1 MEERK
6 LMRWKWIVGIGV
18 LVIVILIAAA
28 YVYLNTY
35 DYNKLKPLVAR
46 MVEDA
51 TGRKLSLDGEVSFQ
65 FGFAPALV
73 VTKVALA
80 NVSWGSQPQMIEIE
94 KLQAKVRLLP
104 LLFKDLDVK
113 YIRLV
118 GVKVLLETGPRAQG
132 NWGFLAGSNSTGS
145 IGAFK
150 PTALEVN
157 QVHIENLDLTFR
169 GTGTGPPR
177 QFTLSSLVMN
187 RQENED
193 ALTLKLKA
201 DYNEQ
206 ALALSGKIGRIRD
219 VFAHQRFPLQLSG
232 KLANAAV
239 KINGEI
245 DDVLTLQGI
254 DVEAQLSGKNFA
266 TLEPVLD
273 IQLPKTKAFDV
284 SGHLK
289 GSGDS
294 LGLDNINGNLSGSSV
309 DIAISG
315 RVDNLIAFSGVDLKL
330 KSSGKDLAVMGPVIG
345 EKLPATDEF
354 EIQGHLTGSSK
365 ALTMKNAQASA
376 KSGDL
381 RFTVNGAVKD
391 LLTLRGM
398 DLQSRLT
405 GKDLAEF
412 GVVIGEKLPVTD
424 QFEIQGRLTGS
435 TEALTLQEA
444 KGSARRG
451 SMRLSL
457 TGAVKDLLTLR
468 GMNLQSRLT
477 GKNLEAFGEVIG
489 EKLFATDRFEIQG
502 LLTGSTETLTLQKAK
517 GSARRGSMRLSLTGT
532 VKDLLTLGGMD
543 LKSRLTGKELAE
555 IGPMFGT
562 KLPKLGPFDLSGKLS
577 GSAKAISLNK
587 VSAKVDKS
595 DFAGLAKFEFLKRPK
610 ITIHLESS
618 VIDFTALMKSLE
630 QDEQKTADKKPQKR
644 RLFSDDP
651 LPFDVLKKMDADI
664 LLKARNIHAKDA
676 RLEFGHLTL
685 KLEDGDFSIDKFE
698 ATYKQTKISGKLH
711 INHSPTRAAANFLV
725 QNFDLGSLLK
735 ETGVSDQVRATVDIA
750 AHGKSRGDSVNSLMA
765 NLDGSIGAVMGPG
778 YLTKYLDMLSAGL
791 AKKVFSF
798 WRPPKGVDQ
807 IKCAVIQFDIKEG
820 VATSQAF
827 VFDTRAGIID
837 GEGEINL
844 GTEQIN
850 FLLVPKPEHPDLSL
864 TTKLR
869 VSGTVM
875 DPKVSPDEL
884 ALLTKGAEFLSSLA
898 VGPLALLAP
907 FVHLGAHKKHPC
919 DIRSIGQL
927 GLQRPASK

>member
-1 MEERK
+1 MGERN

-18 LVIVILIAAA
+18 LVIVILITAV

-35 DYNKLKPLVAR
+35 DYNKIKPLVAR

-51 TGRKLSLDGEVSFQ
+51 TGRKLSLGGEVSLEI
-65 FGFAPALV
+65 GFAPALV
-73 VTKVALA
+73 VTNVALT

-104 LLFKDLDVK
+104 LLFKDVDVT

-118 GVKVLLETGPRAQG
+118 GVKVLLETGPKAQG
-132 NWGFLAGSNSTGS
+132 NWNFLAGSNSTGS
-145 IGAFK
+145 NGAFK
-150 PTALEVN
+150 PTAIEVN
-157 QVHIENLDLTFR
+157 QVSIENLHLTFR
-169 GTGTGPPR
+169 GTGTGSPR
-177 QFTLSSLVMN
+177 QFTIASLVMN
-187 RQENED
+187 RQEKED

-201 DYNEQ
+201 DYNGQ

-232 KLANAAV
+232 KLANVAV
-239 KINGEI
+239 KINGAI
-245 DDVLTLQGI
+245 DDVLTVQGI
-254 DVEAQLSGKNFA
+254 DVEARLSGKNFA
-266 TLEPVLD
+266 TLGPVLD

-330 KSSGKDLAVMGPVIG
+330 KSSGKDLAAMGPVIG

-468 GMNLQSRLT
+468 GMDLQP
-477 GKNLEAFGEVIG
+477 
-489 EKLFATDRFEIQG
+489 
-502 LLTGSTETLTLQKAK
+502 
-517 GSARRGSMRLSLTGT
+517 
-532 VKDLLTLGGMD
+532 
-543 LKSRLTGKELAE
+543 RLTGKELAE

-562 KLPKLGPFDLSGKLS
+562 KLPGLGPFDMRGKLA
-577 GSAKAISLNK
+577 GSAKAISLNAF
-587 VSAKVDKS
+587 SAIIDKS
-595 DFAGLAKFEFLKRPK
+595 DFKGLVKVEFFKRPK
-610 ITIHLESS
+610 WTIRLESS
-618 VIDFTALMKSLE
+618 VIDFTALMKSIE
-630 QDEQKTADKKPQKR
+630 KDEQKTANKDQQKR

-651 LPFDVLKKMDADI
+651 LPFDVLKKVDADI
-664 LLKARNIHAKDA
+664 VIKAKNVHAKNA
-676 RLEFGHLTL
+676 RFNFGQMTL
-685 KLEDGDFSIDKFE
+685 KLEDSDFSIDEFE

-711 INHSPTRAAANFLV
+711 ISHSSPTRAAANFLV

-735 ETGVSDQVRATVDIA
+735 ETGKSDQVRAIVDIA
-750 AHGKSRGDSVNSLMA
+750 AHGKSKGDSVHSLMA
-765 NLDGSIGAVMGPG
+765 SLNGSIGAVMGQG
-778 YLTKYLDMLSAGL
+778 YLTKYLDMLSKGL
-791 AKKVFSF
+791 SAKVIPF
-798 WRPPKGVDQ
+798 WRPLKTVDQ
-807 IKCAVIQFDIKEG
+807 INCAVVQFDIKEG

-827 VFDTRAGIID
+827 VFDTRAGILA
-837 GEGEINL
+837 GTGKINL
-844 GTEQIN
+844 DTEQID
-850 FLLVPKPEHPDLSL
+850 FLLVPTPAHPDLSL
-864 TTKLR
+864 ATKLR

-884 ALLTKGAEFLSSLA
+884 SLLTKGAEFLSSLA

-907 FVHLGAHKKHPC
+907 FVHLGAHKAHPC
-919 DIRSIGQL
+919 DIQSIGQL